1 MHANPCQTQQV
12 MRCDFC
18 GGDHSN
24 GYCQVP
30 SGSQGEEVNYM
41 GNQGR
46 QNFPHNPY
54 PSSYNQGWRNNS
66 AQFGGKQDMGASSS
80 RLHPPQQQH
89 PPLYERTTKL
99 EDTLQQF
106 MQLSLQNQKNTDA
119 SFKNLE
125 VQVGQLAKQLADQKS
140 GSFSANTQTNPK
152 EHCKVVAT
160 RSGKTFGENNPSDRE
175 KKVMKENSEAEDKDE
190 SVVEEVENKR
200 VSGEIE
206 KKNKKIDK
214 EVGKAPPTRNLPY
227 PHASSRK
234 DKERQFARF
243 LDIFKRL
250 QINIPFSEA
259 LEQMPT
265 YAKFMKE
272 LLSKKRR
279 FIEEE
284 TIELEAG
291 CNYRP
296 VAQPQRRLNPT
307 MKEVVKKEVQKLLEA
322 GMIYPISDSAWV
334 SPVQVVPKKG
344 GMTVIHNEKNELIP
358 TRTVTGWRMCID
370 YRKLNKATRK
380 DHFPLPFMD
389 QMLERLAGQAYYCFL
404 DGYSGYNQIA
414 VDPED
419 QEKTAFT
426 CPFGVFAYRKMPFG
440 LCNAPATF
448 QRCMLAIF
456 SDLVEKCIE
465 VFMDDFSVFGS
476 SFDTCLDNLDTVL
489 KRCVE
494 TNLVLN
500 WEKCHFMVT
509 EGIVLGHKISCRGIE
524 VDKAKIEVIEKL
536 PPPVNV
542 KGIKSFLGHAGF
554 YRRFI
559 KDFSKIAK
567 PLSNLLNK
575 DTPFKFDSNC
585 LSAFETLK
593 NKLISAPVITA
604 PNWQF
609 GFELMCDAS
618 DYAIGAVLGQRKEKV
633 FHVIHYA
640 SKVLNDTQANYA
652 TTEKELL
659 AIVYALEK
667 FRAYLIGSKII
678 VFTDHAAIKYL
689 LTKSDSKPRLI
700 RWILLLQ
707 EFDLEIKDKKGCEN
721 NVADHLS
728 RLVNNEV
735 TTLEPELS
743 EEFPDEKLLSIQERP
758 WFADMANF
766 KAAGVIPEDLNWHQR
781 KKMLN
786 DAKLYVWDDP
796 HLFKIGADNLL
807 RRCVT
812 KEETNGQAEVSN
824 REIKRILEKTV
835 ATSRK
840 DWASKLDEALWA
852 YRTAFKTPTSLSPFH
867 LVYGKACHLPVE
879 LEHKAFWAL
888 KLLNF
893 DPKACGEKRK
903 SQLHELEEMRLNAY
917 QSSRQYKERVKA
929 YHDKKIL
936 KRDFRPGQSVLL
948 FNSRLKLFPG
958 KLRSKWSGP
967 FVIKEVKPY
976 GAVEIED
983 PASKRSWMVNGQ
995 RVKPYLG
1002 GDFERLI
1009 AKLELSDP

>member
-1 MHANPCQTQQV
+1 
-12 MRCDFC
+12 
-18 GGDHSN
+18 
-24 GYCQVP
+24 
-30 SGSQGEEVNYM
+30 
-41 GNQGR
+41 
-46 QNFPHNPY
+46 
-54 PSSYNQGWRNNS
+54 
-66 AQFGGKQDMGASSS
+66 
-80 RLHPPQQQH
+80 
-89 PPLYERTTKL
+89 
-99 EDTLQQF
+99 
-106 MQLSLQNQKNTDA
+106 
-119 SFKNLE
+119 
-125 VQVGQLAKQLADQKS
+125 
-140 GSFSANTQTNPK
+140 
-152 EHCKVVAT
+152 
-160 RSGKTFGENNPSDRE
+160 
-175 KKVMKENSEAEDKDE
+175 
-190 SVVEEVENKR
+190 
-200 VSGEIE
+200 
-206 KKNKKIDK
+206 
-214 EVGKAPPTRNLPY
+214 
-227 PHASSRK
+227 
-234 DKERQFARF
+234 
-243 LDIFKRL
+243 
-250 QINIPFSEA
+250 
-259 LEQMPT
+259 
-265 YAKFMKE
+265 
-272 LLSKKRR
+272 
-279 FIEEE
+279 
-284 TIELEAG
+284 
-291 CNYRP
+291 
-296 VAQPQRRLNPT
+296 
-307 MKEVVKKEVQKLLEA
+307 
-322 GMIYPISDSAWV
+322 
-334 SPVQVVPKKG
+334 
-344 GMTVIHNEKNELIP
+344 
-358 TRTVTGWRMCID
+358 
-370 YRKLNKATRK
+370 
-380 DHFPLPFMD
+380 
-389 QMLERLAGQAYYCFL
+389 MLERLAGQAYYCFL
-404 DGYSGYNQIA
+404 DGFSGYNQIV
-414 VDPED
+414 VDLED

-456 SDLVEKCIE
+456 FDLVEKCIE

-476 SFDTCLDNLDTVL
+476 SFDTCLGNLDTVL

-542 KGIKSFLGHAGF
+542 KGIRSFLGHVGF

-559 KDFSKIAK
+559 EDFSKIAK
-567 PLSNLLNK
+567 PLRNLLNK
-575 DTPFKFDSNC
+575 DTPFKFDARC

-593 NKLISAPVITA
+593 NKLISAPMITA

-609 GFELMCDAS
+609 GFELMCDAN

-652 TTEKELL
+652 TTKKELL

-743 EEFPDEKLLSIQERP
+743 EEFLDEKLLSIQERP

-781 KKMLN
+781 KKMIN

-812 KEETNGQAEVSN
+812 KEEAKDILWHCHNSPYGGHFNGERTAAKVLQSGFFWPTLFKDAHEYVQRCDSCQRSGTISKRHEMPLQNIQEVEVFDCWGIDFIGPLPTSFSN
-824 REIKRILEKTV
+824 EYILLAVEYVSRWVEAIPTQKADAKTVIKFLKKNIFCRFGTPRVLISDGGSHFCNAQLKKALEHYGRILEKTI

-840 DWASKLDEALWA
+840 DWASKLDEALWG
-852 YRTAFKTPTSLSPFH
+852 YRTAFKTPTSLSPFQ

-893 DPKACGEKRK
+893 DPKSCGEKRK

-976 GAVEIED
+976 GVVEIED
-983 PASKRSWMVNGQ
+983 PTSKRSWMVNGQ
-995 RVKPYLG
+995 RLKPYLG